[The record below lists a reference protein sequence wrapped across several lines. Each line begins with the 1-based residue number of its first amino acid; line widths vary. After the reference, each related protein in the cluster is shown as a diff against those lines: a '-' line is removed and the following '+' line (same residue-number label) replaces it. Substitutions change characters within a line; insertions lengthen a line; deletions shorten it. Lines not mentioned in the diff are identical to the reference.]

1 MNSGRSPFTK
11 HGQLAKRPE
20 CDNLDRNLHYR
31 FPYPRDAARDHGV
44 HDPFF
49 SFLPLPSAGGNPF
62 HRKHDA
68 TVRSPARTSE
78 NSVMAKFSI
87 ALSRYGQDRRQGSHI
102 PMGIVLMYL
111 HR

>member
-1 MNSGRSPFTK
+1 MNSLRPPFTK

-78 NSVMAKFSI
+78 NSVITKFTGGAHLPDSPGPN
-87 ALSRYGQDRRQGSHI
+87 ASGRGAG
-102 PMGIVLMYL
+102 
-111 HR
+111 

>member
-1 MNSGRSPFTK
+1 MNSLRSPFTK

-49 SFLPLPSAGGNPF
+49 SFLPLPSAGGNSF

-68 TVRSPARTSE
+68 TVRSPARNFVELHNSE
-78 NSVMAKFSI
+78 VQHSPSPEATGSVA
-87 ALSRYGQDRRQGSHI
+87 R
-102 PMGIVLMYL
+102 
-111 HR
+111 

>member
-44 HDPFF
+44 HDLFF
-49 SFLPLPSAGGNPF
+49 SFLPLPSAEVTLSIVSMMPPSEAP
-62 HRKHDA
+62 REL
-68 TVRSPARTSE
+68 PRT
-78 NSVMAKFSI
+78 
-87 ALSRYGQDRRQGSHI
+87 
-102 PMGIVLMYL
+102 P
-111 HR
+111 

>member
-1 MNSGRSPFTK
+1 MNSLRSPFTK
-11 HGQLAKRPE
+11 HSQLAKRPE
-20 CDNLDRNLHYR
+20 CDNLDRNLHHR

-68 TVRSPARTSE
+68 ILRSPVRTSE
-78 NSVMAKFSI
+78 NTPFS
-87 ALSRYGQDRRQGSHI
+87 ALRLGKSTAALLLPSPRISYRG
-102 PMGIVLMYL
+102 LL
-111 HR
+111 